1 MLVIEAKLKGSQN
14 QYKVLDE
21 MILTGQFIR
30 NSCLRYWMDNKDVKR
45 NDLQKLCSLLGKD
58 ANFPWAKKLNSQ
70 ARQASAD
77 RTWQS
82 IQRFYKNCRL
92 KLPGKKGYPKF
103 KKFTRF
109 LRNAAQTI
117 EYKTTGYKLS
127 PDRKKIEFKDGF
139 KAGVF
144 ELWTSRDLVW
154 YSEQQIS
161 RVRVVR
167 RADGYYCQ
175 FLVNVDREE
184 THNFQGNVVGIDLGL
199 NAFYTDSNGD
209 VVENPKYLRKS
220 EKRLKKLQR
229 KVSRRHEKGK
239 KPQSNI
245 RRQSDGSPNH
255 KARIQLARAFLKI
268 SRQRKDHAVKTAR
281 ALIQSHDLV
290 VYEDLKIANLVKNHH
305 LAKSI
310 SDASWYQFTEW
321 LEYYAKLHGIA
332 CIAVPPHFTSQNCSN
347 CGQTVK
353 KSLSVRTHKCP
364 HCGYIA
370 DRDHNAARNIL
381 AKGLEMLGAI
391 VNSTEGHASFGG
403 ASLTEPGGNPKATG
417 ESDLSRAR

>member
-1 MLVIEAKLKGSQN
+1 MLVIEAKLKGNKN

-45 NDLQKLCSLLGKD
+45 NDLQKLCSVLAKD
-58 ANFPWAKKLNSQ
+58 SNFPWVKKLNSQ

-77 RTWQS
+77 RAWQS

-92 KLPGKKGYPKF
+92 DKPGKKGYPKF
-103 KKFTRF
+103 NKLTRSV
-109 LRNAAQTI
+109 

-127 PDRKKIEFKDGF
+127 LDRKKIEFKDGF

-154 YSEQQIS
+154 YSEQQIR

-175 FLVNVDREE
+175 FLVNVERKE
-184 THNFQGNVVGIDLGL
+184 THNFEGNVVGIDLGL
-199 NAFYTDSNGD
+199 NAFYTDSNGKAVD
-209 VVENPKYLRKS
+209 NPKYLRKS

-229 KVSRRHEKGK
+229 RVSRRHEKGK
-239 KPQSNI
+239 KPQSN
-245 RRQSDGSPNH
+245 NYH
-255 KARIQLARAFLKI
+255 KARIQLARANLKI

-281 ALIQSHDLV
+281 ALIQSNDLV
-290 VYEDLKIANLVKNHH
+290 VYEDLKIANLVQNHH

-391 VNSTEGHASFGG
+391 INSTEGHSESGR
-403 ASLTEPGGNPKATG
+403 NPKATG
-417 ESDLSRAR
+417 ESDLWFVDSNIANLSCLCERRIINDENPAS

>member
-45 NDLQKLCSLLGKD
+45 NDLQKLCSQLAKD
-58 ANFPWAKKLNSQ
+58 SNFPWVKKLNSQ

-77 RTWQS
+77 RAWQS

-103 KKFTRF
+103 KKFTRSV
-109 LRNAAQTI
+109 
-117 EYKTTGYKLS
+117 EYKSTGYKLS
-127 PDRKKIEFKDGF
+127 ADRKKIEFKDGF

-154 YSEQQIS
+154 YSEQQIN

-175 FLVNVDREE
+175 FLVNVERKEGHKFE
-184 THNFQGNVVGIDLGL
+184 GNVVGIDLGL
-199 NAFYTDSNGD
+199 NAFYTDSDGNA
-209 VVENPKYLRKS
+209 VENPKYLSSS

-229 KVSRRHEKGK
+229 RVSRRYHKG
-239 KPQSNI
+239 KPQSN
-245 RRQSDGSPNH
+245 NYH
-255 KARIQLARAFLKI
+255 KARKQLARQHLKI

-281 ALIQSHDLV
+281 ALIQSNDLV

-310 SDASWYQFTEW
+310 SDASWYQFTEC
-321 LEYYAKLHGIA
+321 LEYYGKFHGIA

-370 DRDHNAARNIL
+370 DRDHNAAKNIL

-391 VNSTEGHASFGG
+391 VNSTEGHSE
-403 ASLTEPGGNPKATG
+403 SGGNPKATG
-417 ESDLSRAR
+417 ESDHWFDDSNIANLSHLCERRIINDENPAS